1 MCVYPGCVTLAMSSL
16 CLSQQ
21 AFAYSYPPVSPSP
34 LTPTPLT
41 PTPTPLHPLPPG
53 NLPMSSAHT
62 LQQKQAATPTSATP
76 TSATPTLVEDIE
88 TLSWDT
94 LKPSSKVG
102 TPRSDGRRAVCLLG
116 APNLSKGS
124 VLYGQP
130 SWWGEEGGSDPEPEL
145 GHQGTR
151 LLRDLSPE
159 RRRDHKRSVPV
170 RTAHSWSSAR
180 AEDELRKQAIS
191 NSVSTGQKKDDSSPA
206 SWVVDFGSG
215 QHRQRSFTSRR
226 PRSADPSPTRARR
239 TASFSKRSVSPAPS
253 LSHHSGGRTTSQT
266 KHSGSSAPSSPHHGG
281 GKSDNGR
288 KKEGMQQKKAVSKK
302 PPAGPKQGTRRSTLT
317 STPTKQSKS
326 TVRVKP
332 IPASKSLG
340 PESSI
345 PETKS
350 SVTPPPSATQDLK
363 VEHNMTYTLS
373 HPSTKDS
380 SPVSEEK
387 HQTLSS
393 PSSPTDTGITKRHS
407 DTAIVVRD
415 VEERRKSTEEERPG
429 SARKQ
434 WSKDQTKVSEREREL
449 GREKGKEGMV
459 GRKNGQREEWTEG
472 GMDGGRN
479 GRREKWTEGRMDGG
493 RNGWRAEWTGGG
505 VMGGR
510 EVGKQVG
517 WVHVV
522 LNFTIPC
529 SLLTV

>member
-1 MCVYPGCVTLAMSSL
+1 MSSL

-21 AFAYSYPPVSPSP
+21 AFAYNYPPVSPSP
-34 LTPTPLT
+34 LTPAPL
-41 PTPTPLHPLPPG
+41 TPTPLHPPPPG
-53 NLPMSSAHT
+53 NLPVST
-62 LQQKQAATPTSATP
+62 LQQNQAATP

-88 TLSWDT
+88 TLSLDT
-94 LKPSSKVG
+94 SKPSSKVR

-130 SWWGEEGGSDPEPEL
+130 SWWGEEGGSDPEPAL
-145 GHQGTR
+145 GHQGSR

-159 RRRDHKRSVPV
+159 RRREHKRSGPV
-170 RTAHSWSSAR
+170 RTVHSWSSAR

-191 NSVSTGQKKDDSSPA
+191 NSLSTGQKKDDSSPA
-206 SWVVDFGSG
+206 SWVIDFGSG

-226 PRSADPSPTRARR
+226 PRSADPSPTRTSR

-253 LSHHSGGRTTSQT
+253 LSHHSGSRTTSRT
-266 KHSGSSAPSSPHHGG
+266 KDSSSSAPSSPRHGG
-281 GKSDNGR
+281 GKSDNGG
-288 KKEGMQQKKAVSKK
+288 KKEGMQQKRAVSKK
-302 PPAGPKQGTRRSTLT
+302 PPAGPKQSTRRSTLT

-332 IPASKSLG
+332 IPAPKFLG

-350 SVTPPPSATQDLK
+350 SVTPPSATQDQK
-363 VEHNMTYTLS
+363 GEHNMTYTVS
-373 HPSTKDS
+373 NPSTKES

-393 PSSPTDTGITKRHS
+393 PSSTTDPGITKRHS

-434 WSKDQTKVSEREREL
+434 WSKDQTKVSE
-449 GREKGKEGMV
+449 
-459 GRKNGQREEWTEG
+459 
-472 GMDGGRN
+472 
-479 GRREKWTEGRMDGG
+479 
-493 RNGWRAEWTGGG
+493 
-505 VMGGR
+505 
-510 EVGKQVG
+510 
-517 WVHVV
+517 
-522 LNFTIPC
+522 
-529 SLLTV
+529 